1 MAILFILF
9 GWFILG
15 ALFGAWVMFDPSR
28 ALFISSSVN
37 TGWSSLSGFVTG
49 ILNSMG
55 F

>member
-1 MAILFILF
+1 MAILFIRF

-15 ALFGAWVMFDPSR
+15 AFFGAWVMFDPDR
-28 ALFISSSVN
+28 ALVISSSIN
-37 TGWSSLSGFVTG
+37 TGWSSLSSFVTG